1 MTTALATV
9 SVTEMERIADDVVKS
24 GLFGF
29 KTNAQAMAIMAL
41 CQADGIH
48 PATAIRD
55 FHVIQGR
62 PAMKADAM
70 LARFQK
76 AGGVVKWVEYTDTK
90 VAGEFS
96 HPQASPHPVRI
107 EWTIE
112 QAKRIGLAGKDN
124 WKNYPR
130 AMLRARVI
138 SEGVR
143 TVYPGIA
150 PGIYS
155 VEEARDMPPA
165 GVRDMGAADVVAE
178 VDKVVVEEVVRQVH
192 QADSRGALQMIWKS
206 ASELC
211 ASVNDAEAHAKIKA
225 AVSERLK
232 VLPEAA

>member
-1 MTTALATV
+1 MTTQLATIPV
-9 SVTEMERIADDVVKS
+9 SEMERIADDVVKS

-76 AGGVVKWVEYTDTK
+76 AGGVVKWVEYGDAK
-90 VAGEFS
+90 VVGEFS
-96 HPQASPHPVRI
+96 HPQSSPHPVRI

-165 GVRDMGAADVVAE
+165 GVRDMGAAEVVAD
-178 VDKVVVEEVVRQVH
+178 VDAAAWISTVH
-192 QADSRGALQMIWKS
+192 ETDSRAALQHIWKDAS
-206 ASELC
+206 AAC
-211 ASVNDAEAHAKIKA
+211 AAANDTDSYAKIKA

>member
-1 MTTALATV
+1 MSTALATV
-9 SVTEMERIADDVVKS
+9 SVSEMERIAEDVVKS

-29 KTNAQAMAIMAL
+29 KTPAQAMAIMAIA
-41 CQADGIH
+41 QAEGMH
-48 PATAIRD
+48 PAAAIRD

-62 PAMKADAM
+62 PAIKADAM
-70 LARFQK
+70 LARFQA

-96 HPQASPHPVRI
+96 HPTASPHPVRV

-155 VEEARDMPPA
+155 VEEVRDMPPP
-165 GVRDMGAADVVAE
+165 GVRDMGAAEVVTEVNVAE
-178 VDKVVVEEVVRQVH
+178 RERQILAT
-192 QADSRGALQMIWKS
+192 QGRDELQHLWQEIS
-206 ASELC
+206 GEC
-211 ASVNDAEAHAKIKA
+211 AKANDRAAYAHLKA
-225 AVSERLK
+225 AVSDRLK
-232 VLPEAA
+232 VLPEAEAA

>member
-1 MTTALATV
+1 MSTALATV
-9 SVTEMERIADDVVKS
+9 SVTEMERIADEVVKS

-29 KTNAQAMAIMAL
+29 KTAAQAMAIMAIA
-41 CQADGIH
+41 QADGVH
-48 PATAIRD
+48 PAVAVRD
-55 FHVIQGR
+55 YHIVQNR
-62 PAMKADAM
+62 PCMKADAM

-76 AGGVVKWVEYTDTK
+76 AGGVVKWVEYTDAK

-96 HPQASPHPVRI
+96 HPTASPHPVRI

-165 GVRDMGAADVVAE
+165 GVRDMGAAEVVAE
-178 VDKVVVEEVVRQVH
+178 VDAEHWIGKVYETAFRS
-192 QADSRGALQMIWKS
+192 DLQTVWKA
-206 ASELC
+206 ASEAC
-211 ASVNDAEAHAKIKA
+211 NAAHDIDAYAKIKA
-225 AVSERLK
+225 AVTERLK
-232 VLPEAA
+232 TLPEAA

>member
-1 MTTALATV
+1 M
-9 SVTEMERIADDVVKS
+9 STEVAVIPQAQLEAIAENCVRS
-24 GLFGF
+24 NLFGI
-29 KTNAQAMAIMAL
+29 KTKEQALTLMAL
-41 CQADGIH
+41 CQSEGLH
-48 PATAIRD
+48 PATAMRD
-55 FHVIQGR
+55 YHIIQNR

-76 AGGVVKWVEYTDTK
+76 AGGVVKWVEYTDAK

-96 HPQASPHPVRI
+96 HPQSSPHPVRI

-150 PGIYS
+150 PGIYT
-155 VEEARDMPPA
+155 VEEVRDMPPP
-165 GVRDMGAADVVAE
+165 GVRDMGAAEVVTEVNVAE
-178 VDKVVVEEVVRQVH
+178 RERQIIAT
-192 QADSRGALQMIWKS
+192 QGRDELQHLWQEIS
-206 ASELC
+206 GEC
-211 ASVNDAEAHAKIKA
+211 AKANDRAAYAHLKA
-225 AVSERLK
+225 AVSDRLK
-232 VLPEAA
+232 VLPEAEAA

>member
-1 MTTALATV
+1 MSTALATV
-9 SVTEMERIADDVVKS
+9 SVSEMERIAEDVVKS

-29 KTNAQAMAIMAL
+29 KTPAQAMAIMAIA
-41 CQADGIH
+41 QAEGMH
-48 PATAIRD
+48 PAAAIRD

-62 PAMKADAM
+62 PAIKADAM
-70 LARFQK
+70 LARFQA

-96 HPQASPHPVRI
+96 HPTASPHPVRV

-155 VEEARDMPPA
+155 VEEVRDMPPP
-165 GVRDMGAADVVAE
+165 GVRDMGAA
-178 VDKVVVEEVVRQVH
+178 EVVHEVNTAELIAQVRGA
-192 QADSRGALQMIWKS
+192 QSRGEMCEIWKVAS
-206 ASELC
+206 AAC
-211 ASVNDAEAHAKIKA
+211 MAAHDAEAHAKIKA
-225 AVSERLK
+225 EVVEKLK
-232 VLPEAA
+232 VLPEGA

>member
-9 SVTEMERIADDVVKS
+9 SVTEMERIADEVVKS

-29 KTNAQAMAIMAL
+29 KTAAQAMAIMAIA
-41 CQADGIH
+41 QADGVH
-48 PATAIRD
+48 PAVAVLDYHI
-55 FHVIQGR
+55 VQNR
-62 PAMKADAM
+62 PCMKADAM

-76 AGGVVKWVEYTDTK
+76 AGGVVKWVEYSDAK

-96 HPQASPHPVRI
+96 HPQSSPHPVRI

-155 VEEARDMPPA
+155 VEEVRDMPPA
-165 GVRDMGAADVVAE
+165 GVRDMGAA
-178 VDKVVVEEVVRQVH
+178 EVVDDVPTEQFLTVINGTQDRAELQEVWRR
-192 QADSRGALQMIWKS
+192 ASAACAAANDTDSY
-206 ASELC
+206 
-211 ASVNDAEAHAKIKA
+211 AKIKA

>member
-1 MTTALATV
+1 MSTQVATV
-9 SVTEMERIADDVVKS
+9 PVSEMERIADDVVKS

-41 CQADGIH
+41 CTADGIH

-55 FHVIQGR
+55 YHVIQGR

-76 AGGVVKWVEYTDTK
+76 AGGVVNWVEYTDTK

-96 HPQASPHPVRI
+96 HPQSSPHPVRV

-150 PGIYS
+150 VGVYT
-155 VEEARDMPPA
+155 VEEVRDMPA
-165 GVRDMGAADVVAE
+165 QAVRDMGAAEVVTEVNVAE
-178 VDKVVVEEVVRQVH
+178 RTRQIIGT
-192 QADSRGALQMIWKS
+192 QSRDDLQHLWQEIS
-206 ASELC
+206 GEC
-211 ASVNDAEAHAKIKA
+211 AKANDREAYATLKA
-225 AVSERLK
+225 AVSDRLK
-232 VLPEAA
+232 VLPEAEAA

>member
-76 AGGVVKWVEYTDTK
+76 AGGVVKWVEYSDAK

-96 HPQASPHPVRI
+96 HPTASPHPVRI
-107 EWTIE
+107 EWTLD

-165 GVRDMGAADVVAE
+165 GVRDMGAAEVVAD
-178 VDKVVVEEVVRQVH
+178 VDAKAWIAAVYESDTRAH
-192 QADSRGALQMIWKS
+192 LQHIWKDAS
-206 ASELC
+206 AAC
-211 ASVNDAEAHAKIKA
+211 AEANDTDSYAKIKA
-225 AVSERLK
+225 AVSDRLK
-232 VLPEAA
+232 TLPEAA

>member
-1 MTTALATV
+1 MTTQLATIPV
-9 SVTEMERIADDVVKS
+9 SEMERIADDVVKS

-29 KTNAQAMAIMAL
+29 KTQAQAMAIMSL
-41 CQADGIH
+41 CIADGIH

-76 AGGVVKWVEYTDTK
+76 AGGVVEWVDYSDAK
-90 VAGEFS
+90 VSGRFS
-96 HPQASPHPVRI
+96 HPQSSPTPVLI

-150 PGIYS
+150 SGIYT
-155 VEEARDMPPA
+155 VEEVRDMPPP
-165 GVRDMGAADVVAE
+165 GVRDMGAA
-178 VDKVVVEEVVRQVH
+178 EVVTDVDAAAAVAQVH
-192 QADSRGALQMIWKS
+192 GAQSRAELQAIWKEAS
-206 ASELC
+206 AAC
-211 ASVNDAEAHAKIKA
+211 NAAHDIDAYAKIKA

-232 VLPEAA
+232 VLPQAEAA

>member
-9 SVTEMERIADDVVKS
+9 SVTEMERIADEVVKS

-29 KTNAQAMAIMAL
+29 KTAAQAMAIMAIA
-41 CQADGIH
+41 QADGVH
-48 PATAIRD
+48 PAVAVRD
-55 FHVIQGR
+55 YHIVQNR
-62 PAMKADAM
+62 PCMKADAM

-76 AGGVVKWVEYTDTK
+76 AGGVVKWVEYSDAK

-96 HPQASPHPVRI
+96 HPTASPHPVRI

-165 GVRDMGAADVVAE
+165 GVRDMGAAEVVAD
-178 VDKVVVEEVVRQVH
+178 V
-192 QADSRGALQMIWKS
+192 
-206 ASELC
+206 
-211 ASVNDAEAHAKIKA
+211 DAEAWVRTVHETDSRAALQHIWKDASAACAAANDTDSYAKIKA
-225 AVSERLK
+225 AVTERLK